1 MVNLLMTT
9 EKVMEFTNGKME
21 DDMKECG
28 KIIISMERG
37 FTLIRKVTEPRMFGS
52 MESEEAE

>member
-1 MVNLLMTT
+1 MTT